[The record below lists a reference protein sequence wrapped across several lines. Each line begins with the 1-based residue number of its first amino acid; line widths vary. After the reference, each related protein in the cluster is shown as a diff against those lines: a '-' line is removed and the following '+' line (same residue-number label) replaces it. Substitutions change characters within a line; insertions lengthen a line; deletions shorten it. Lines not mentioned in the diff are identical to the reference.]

1 MFIEAFIPIQVQ
13 GLVPEPQPGHKPATD
28 QWVLPSR
35 PAFRLSLP
43 YDATGTS
50 NPSYRPLP
58 PLAATLTK
66 YSGLGEFSRI
76 SELKA
81 PCPTPS
87 PLTEPNGGPPGFSDS
102 KVKCWIQNP
111 AGRPCPQ
118 SPAHHVHLDPC
129 FTHAGI
135 NQCIY
140 ALRWKCTNSTNQGRF
155 SLSVAPTAQS
165 SAQLYPGT
173 HNANQSILTT
183 CSGNPG
189 SPSPSGYE

>member
-1 MFIEAFIPIQVQ
+1 M
-13 GLVPEPQPGHKPATD
+13 PGHKPATG

-35 PAFRLSLP
+35 PAFRLPLP
-43 YDATGTS
+43 YDSIGTS
-50 NPSYRPLP
+50 NPSFRPLP
-58 PLAATLTK
+58 SLAATLTK

-81 PCPTPS
+81 PCPTPP
-87 PLTEPNGGPPGFSDS
+87 PLTEPNGGPLVKMGQVSTAVHPGFSDS

-129 FTHAGI
+129 FTHAG
-135 NQCIY
+135 QSWAFCGD
-140 ALRWKCTNSTNQGRF
+140 QGRF

-165 SAQLYPGT
+165 VHGLRWAAQLYPGT